1 MKLLFIITLAL
12 ISSITTYGQKTNIT
26 FNKTSHYF
34 GNIPELE
41 GEVKYTFVY
50 TNNGSNPLTISE
62 IRTGC
67 KCTTCEWDEK
77 SIAPGESGTITAIF
91 DPEGLPGKFIKSI
104 AIFANTT
111 PSVSTLT
118 IRGYVIPQKS
128 GPFGDFPVKMGNIR
142 LSADTIKID
151 GVNRGIVR
159 HKEIELINSSKEV
172 VELATTAT
180 SKNFITEIT
189 PTTLQPLEKGKLTLK
204 WIVTDKEPLGPQTQ
218 HITIIQNGKES
229 GEIVTDADVYE
240 NFSMYKDNN
249 FSLAPRISLNE
260 QEFDMGQILVN
271 TVMEHNI
278 VIKNSGVAELQINKI
293 VCNDPNIAVQLKKGI
308 KSGKSRKMT
317 ITING
322 KEPSFNNT
330 IVKLYTNDPENP
342 LVSYRIKYE
351 TVL

>member
-1 MKLLFIITLAL
+1 MKSLFIITLAL
-12 ISSITTYGQKTNIT
+12 ISSITTYAQKTNIT
-26 FNKTSHYF
+26 FNETSHYF
-34 GNIPELE
+34 GNIPERE
-41 GEVKYTFVY
+41 GEVKYSFIC
-50 TNNGSNPLTISE
+50 TNNGTHPLTISE

-67 KCTTCEWDEK
+67 KCTTCEWEEK

-104 AIFANTT
+104 AVFANTT

-128 GPFGDFPVKMGNIR
+128 GPFGNFPVKMGDIR
-142 LSADTIKID
+142 LSADTINID
-151 GVNRGIVR
+151 GVNRGIIR
-159 HKEIELINSSKEV
+159 HKEIEIINSSKEV
-172 VELATTAT
+172 VELATNST
-180 SKNFITEIT
+180 SKNFVTEIT
-189 PTTLQPLEKGKLTLK
+189 PATLQPLEKGKLTLK

-229 GEIVTDADVYE
+229 GAIVTNADVYE
-240 NFSMYKDNN
+240 NFSIYKDNDY
-249 FSLAPRISLNE
+249 SLAPKISLNE

-271 TVMEHNI
+271 TILEHDI
-278 VIKNSGVAELQINKI
+278 IIKNSGIAELQINKI
-293 VCNDPNIAVQLKKGI
+293 VCDDPNIAVHLKKGI

-317 ITING
+317 ITVNG
-322 KEPSFNNT
+322 KESSFNDT

-342 LVSYRIKYE
+342 VVSYRVKYE